1 MYVNLKLAIKR
12 DKPIDNKNLI
22 MKHFDFADFSRI
34 PKRLLKMSTV
44 QRKVIVEKILSA
56 NEFSGLKERKKMAIT
71 KTPDQL
77 IKAKRNFEPK
87 SFYM

>member
-1 MYVNLKLAIKR
+1 
-12 DKPIDNKNLI
+12 
-22 MKHFDFADFSRI
+22 
-34 PKRLLKMSTV
+34 MSAV

-56 NEFSGLKERKKMAIT
+56 NEFSGLKERKKMVIT

-77 IKAKRNFEPK
+77 IKAKRNIEPK